1 MSSTMGIYY
10 FSAVAFL
17 ATTAGFVGLG
27 IVVYRRAQRSAE
39 VNVLLLMLLYFSL
52 QSFLLSLDALFFGI
66 LSIMPDQAHE
76 LLSAASSSLQLLSFA
91 AVLHFVFLTF
101 SRTLDESGLLADPFS
116 RLRDYKGQYWFWV
129 CFIYS
134 MPVLGIARYAHQ
146 VFKAWQAEP
155 LGELKLPPMPSLES
169 SGGFLLIWWFFFT
182 LRIAA
187 ILQQRRASPHK
198 LTVIEWFLAPF
209 RIYSHHDCV
218 LRLSDY
224 QYSGYDPKK
233 AAPVGNDEWMT
244 SLLLSLWILLFL
256 GFAIWTQGSA
266 ADSSRLPGVL
276 WFLLPS
282 VFVVP
287 LIYYRMRFVFFD
299 VLIKR
304 GLIAILLLVSSAL
317 YCGLI
322 LVPARSK
329 AAAVNAAAG
338 PLTLFA
344 GTILF
349 IGAWLAL
356 HARLN
361 QILDRHLFRRADYGS
376 VVSEIDEAM
385 KQFVEP
391 GQLLDDVRNRLR
403 SAMDAESVE
412 FIPQEPPQAGDAPR
426 ENVCTTD
433 VPQRQLATA
442 EIPLSAAG
450 RVYGV
455 LKFGKRTGGFRY
467 QSEDLAFMTT
477 VVGHLAEMLHNFEL
491 RSEREEQQRREE
503 VLRSLAEQ
511 SELRA
516 LRAQIN
522 PHFLFNA
529 LNSLADLTQ
538 EDPKAAEGVILHLS
552 HIFRYALDA
561 SRRES
566 VSLEEELGFVE
577 SYLAVERLRFEDRL
591 RHEIVASAEARRCWL
606 PPMLIQPIVENA
618 VKHGISCKMSGG
630 TVTIRAAVE
639 DQKLRIEIAD
649 DGIGFDLHSVDGPG
663 RQGVGLENV
672 RSRLKHVTGRGSLQV
687 DSTPGRGTRVSLE
700 IPVQQGEDPR

>member
-1 MSSTMGIYY
+1 MGIYY
-10 FSAVAFL
+10 FSAVAFFV
-17 ATTAGFVGLG
+17 TTAGFVGLG
-27 IVVYRRAQRSAE
+27 IAVYRRAKRSTE

-52 QSFLLSLDALFFGI
+52 QSLILSLDALFFGI
-66 LSIMPDQAHE
+66 LRIIPDQAHE
-76 LLSAASSSLQLLSFA
+76 LLSAAASSLQLLSFA

-101 SRTLDESGLLADPFS
+101 SRALDESGLLADPFS

-134 MPVLGIARYAHQ
+134 MPVLGIARYVYQ
-146 VFKAWQAEP
+146 VFRAWQAQP
-155 LGELKLPPMPSLES
+155 SGELKLPPMPSLES

-182 LRIAA
+182 LRIVA

-198 LTVIEWFLAPF
+198 RTVIEWLLAPF
-209 RIYSHHDCV
+209 RTYSHHDCV
-218 LRLSDY
+218 LRLSVY
-224 QYSGYDPKK
+224 QYPGYDPKM

-256 GFAIWTQGSA
+256 GFAIWTQGGA
-266 ADSSRLPGVL
+266 ADSSRLAGVF

-282 VFVVP
+282 IFVVP

-304 GLIAILLLVSSAL
+304 GLIAVLLLVSSAL
-317 YCGLI
+317 YCSLI
-322 LVPARSK
+322 LVPAYNQGTAR
-329 AAAVNAAAG
+329 NAAAG

-344 GTILF
+344 GMTLF

-356 HARLN
+356 HGRLN
-361 QILDRHLFRRADYGS
+361 QILDRYLFRRADYAG
-376 VVSEIDEAM
+376 VVAEIDEAM

-391 GQLLDDVRNRLR
+391 EQLLEDVRNRLR
-403 SAMDAESVE
+403 SATDAESVE
-412 FIPQEPPQAGDAPR
+412 FLPAEFSQAGDAAR
-426 ENVCTTD
+426 ENVGTTGS
-433 VPQRQLATA
+433 PQRQLATA
-442 EIPLSAAG
+442 EIPVSAAG

-455 LKFGKRTGGFRY
+455 LQFGKRTGGFRY
-467 QSEDLAFMTT
+467 QSEDLAFVTAAARR
-477 VVGHLAEMLHNFEL
+477 LAEMLHNFEL
-491 RSEREEQQRREE
+491 RSEREAQQRREDK
-503 VLRSLAEQ
+503 LRSLAEQ

-538 EDPKAAEGVILHLS
+538 EDPQAAEAVILHLS

-566 VSLEEELGFVE
+566 VSLEEELSFVE

-591 RHEIVASAEARRCWL
+591 RHEIVATSEARRCWL

-618 VKHGISCKMSGG
+618 VKHGISLKMGGG

-639 DQKLRIEIAD
+639 EQKLRIEIAD
-649 DGIGFDLHSVDGPG
+649 DGIGFDLHSVDGSG
-663 RQGVGLENV
+663 RKGVGLENV
-672 RSRLKHVTGRGSLQV
+672 RSRLEHVAGGGDLQV
-687 DSTPGRGTRVSLE
+687 DSAPGAGTRVSLE
-700 IPVQQGEDPR
+700 IPVQKGEGWP